1 MIFLLS
7 QRRSLLAGNDERGA
21 SADAGLAG
29 DMQVRARTMTG
40 AELRDWGMKEVAYFR
55 TITHEGA
62 TLVAIHAADGT
73 PVGIVED
80 EDSAVDA
87 ILEQDM
93 VPTFLQ

>member
-1 MIFLLS
+1 M
-7 QRRSLLAGNDERGA
+7 AGNNERNL
-21 SADAGLAG
+21 SARHERAEDVQGR
-29 DMQVRARTMTG
+29 VRSMTG

-73 PVGIVED
+73 PVGIAED

>member
-1 MIFLLS
+1 M
-7 QRRSLLAGNDERGA
+7 SLLAVNDDSRISA
-21 SADAGLAG
+21 SDELAG
-29 DMQVRARTMTG
+29 QERARSMTG
-40 AELRDWGMKEVAYFR
+40 AELREWGMKEVAYFR

-73 PVGIVED
+73 PVGIAED

>member
-1 MIFLLS
+1 M
-7 QRRSLLAGNDERGA
+7 AGNDERGA

-73 PVGIVED
+73 PVGIAED

>member
-1 MIFLLS
+1 M
-7 QRRSLLAGNDERGA
+7 AGNNERNLSARDERA
-21 SADAGLAG
+21 EDVQ
-29 DMQVRARTMTG
+29 DRARSMTG

-73 PVGIVED
+73 PVGIAED

>member
-1 MIFLLS
+1 M
-7 QRRSLLAGNDERGA
+7 AGNNERNL
-21 SADAGLAG
+21 SARHERAEDV
-29 DMQVRARTMTG
+29 QSRARSMTG

-73 PVGIVED
+73 PVGIAED

>member
-1 MIFLLS
+1 M
-7 QRRSLLAGNDERGA
+7 AGNDDSAPSA
-21 SADAGLAG
+21 SDDLTGNVQ
-29 DMQVRARTMTG
+29 DRARSMTG

-73 PVGIVED
+73 PVGIAED

>member
-1 MIFLLS
+1 M
-7 QRRSLLAGNDERGA
+7 AGNEERSGPA
-21 SADAGLAG
+21 SDKLAG
-29 DMQVRARTMTG
+29 DMQERVRSMTG
-40 AELRDWGMKEVAYFR
+40 AELREWGMKEVAYFR

-73 PVGIVED
+73 PVGIAED

-87 ILEQDM
+87 ILEQGM